1 MHDKKFCIYPSQRC
15 EWDALCLL
23 TSSTSDRS
31 YCSVF
36 GLRQITPEVC
46 LDYLASNFIV
56 KAILSDRVDKPRTIA
71 VAVTGKHCDLCKAAA
86 AATSKVHIGLTIQRQ
101 NDQAGWTRVPQ
112 SCYLLMLLQLPRDE
126 ATDCVQEGSA
136 RPEKQLAI
144 VEVPATSMRASVIYD
159 RV

>member
-1 MHDKKFCIYPSQRC
+1 MHDKNFCIYTPQRC

-31 YCSVF
+31 YCSVY

-56 KAILSDRVDKPRTIA
+56 KAILSDRVGKPRTIA

-112 SCYLLMLLQLPRDE
+112 SCYLLQLPTDE
-126 ATDCVQEGSA
+126 ATDCAQEGSA
-136 RPEKQLAI
+136 WPEKQLAI
-144 VEVPATSMRASVIYD
+144 VEVPATSMHANVIYN